1 MLKKMFIFRGVH
13 HVRSL
18 LNLQRPSQI
27 GLLLRSGLCATR
39 AILALDELI
48 IGLDR
53 SINDERLLITHRTYL
68 RLISI
73 LQPEGTNDGESQS
86 HCLELSLCYRTEFK
100 CETKLSISFSPAWF
114 KIEKEASLIKT
125 LSGPYEIT
133 WQLEKVLAYRQLTYT
148 IKKY

>member
-1 MLKKMFIFRGVH
+1 MIRLGPTLCLRWRAGEKLNFSMLKKMFIFRGVH

-73 LQPEGTNDGESQS
+73 LQPEGTNDGES
-86 HCLELSLCYRTEFK
+86 
-100 CETKLSISFSPAWF
+100 
-114 KIEKEASLIKT
+114 
-125 LSGPYEIT
+125 
-133 WQLEKVLAYRQLTYT
+133 
-148 IKKY
+148 